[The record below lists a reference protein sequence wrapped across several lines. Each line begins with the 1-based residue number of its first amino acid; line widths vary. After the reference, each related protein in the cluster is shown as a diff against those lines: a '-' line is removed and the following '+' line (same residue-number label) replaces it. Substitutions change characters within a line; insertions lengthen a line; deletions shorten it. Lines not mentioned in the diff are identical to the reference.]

1 MTPIGTALRRTVLLT
16 LLALGA
22 GAALSW
28 WRSQATTP
36 TPAQPPQWPDWPARA
51 DSTRATDGS
60 GAADGPDGSGAAG
73 AATTSTGEA
82 AAATGDD
89 DETAWLPGNED
100 GSAPASHPIKAKE
113 SSGIFHVPGGRFYD
127 RTKPDRCY
135 PTAAAAEADGY
146 RRSKT

>member
-16 LLALGA
+16 LLALGV

-36 TPAQPPQWPDWPARA
+36 TPANPPQWPDWPAR
-51 DSTRATDGS
+51 TDE
-60 GAADGPDGSGAAG
+60 PDAAG
-73 AATTSTGEA
+73 EVADAAVDANSP
-82 AAATGDD
+82 
-89 DETAWLPGNED
+89 AWLPANED
-100 GSAPASHPIKAKE
+100 GSTPAGHPIKVKE

>member
-36 TPAQPPQWPDWPARA
+36 TPAQAPQWPDWPARA
-51 DSTRATDGS
+51 DNS
-60 GAADGPDGSGAAG
+60 GAAAVATAAAG
-73 AATTSTGEA
+73 AASDA
-82 AAATGDD
+82 A
-89 DETAWLPGNED
+89 EPAWLPANED
-100 GSAPASHPIKAKE
+100 GSTPAGHPVKVKE

>member
-16 LLALGA
+16 LLALGV

-51 DSTRATDGS
+51 DATDK
-60 GAADGPDGSGAAG
+60 SGAAG
-73 AATTSTGEA
+73 AAAATTAATDAANA
-82 AAATGDD
+82 AAAANDAAPP
-89 DETAWLPGNED
+89 AWLPANED
-100 GSAPASHPIKAKE
+100 GSTPAGHPVKVKE

>member
-16 LLALGA
+16 LLALGV

-36 TPAQPPQWPDWPARA
+36 TPAQPPQWPDWPAR
-51 DSTRATDGS
+51 TDE
-60 GAADGPDGSGAAG
+60 PDAAG
-73 AATTSTGEA
+73 DAGEMGDATA
-82 AAATGDD
+82 L
-89 DETAWLPGNED
+89 AWLPANED
-100 GSAPASHPIKAKE
+100 GSTPAGHPIKVKE

>member
-16 LLALGA
+16 LLALGV
-22 GAALSW
+22 GAAMSW

-51 DSTRATDGS
+51 DATDK
-60 GAADGPDGSGAAG
+60 SGAAG
-73 AATTSTGEA
+73 AAGATTADANDA
-82 AAATGDD
+82 APP
-89 DETAWLPGNED
+89 AWLPANED
-100 GSAPASHPIKAKE
+100 GSTPAGHPVKVKE

>member
-16 LLALGA
+16 LLALGV

-36 TPAQPPQWPDWPARA
+36 TPAQPPHWPDWPARA
-51 DSTRATDGS
+51 GATDNS
-60 GAADGPDGSGAAG
+60 GA
-73 AATTSTGEA
+73 TA
-82 AAATGDD
+82 AASDAAAP
-89 DETAWLPGNED
+89 AWLPANED
-100 GSAPASHPIKAKE
+100 GSTPAGHPVKVKE

>member
-16 LLALGA
+16 LLALGV

-28 WRSQATTP
+28 WRSQAATP
-36 TPAQPPQWPDWPARA
+36 TPAQPPHWPDWPARTDESKA
-51 DSTRATDGS
+51 VTATN
-60 GAADGPDGSGAAG
+60 AAAG
-73 AATTSTGEA
+73 NVDAVASTSVAVEP
-82 AAATGDD
+82 
-89 DETAWLPGNED
+89 AWLPANED
-100 GSAPASHPIKAKE
+100 GSTPAGHPVKVKE

>member
-16 LLALGA
+16 LLALGV
-22 GAALSW
+22 GAAVSW

-36 TPAQPPQWPDWPARA
+36 TPAQPPQWPDWPERA
-51 DSTRATDGS
+51 NATDSSSAEGA
-60 GAADGPDGSGAAG
+60 GDAADPGPTTATSDAA
-73 AATTSTGEA
+73 EP
-82 AAATGDD
+82 
-89 DETAWLPGNED
+89 AWLPANED
-100 GSAPASHPIKAKE
+100 GSTPAGHPVKVKE

>member
-16 LLALGA
+16 LLALGV

-28 WRSQATTP
+28 WRSQTTTP

-51 DSTRATDGS
+51 DATDKS
-60 GAADGPDGSGAAG
+60 GAAN
-73 AATTSTGEA
+73 AATANDA
-82 AAATGDD
+82 A
-89 DETAWLPGNED
+89 EPAWLPANED
-100 GSAPASHPIKAKE
+100 GSTPAGHPVKVKE

>member
-28 WRSQATTP
+28 WRSQARTP
-36 TPAQPPQWPDWPARA
+36 VPAQPPHWPEWPARA
-51 DSTRATDGS
+51 DATDNS
-60 GAADGPDGSGAAG
+60 GATAAAN
-73 AATTSTGEA
+73 AANATAA
-82 AAATGDD
+82 AAATGDAASAAA
-89 DETAWLPGNED
+89 EPAWLPANED
-100 GSAPASHPIKAKE
+100 GSTPAGHPVKVKE

>member
-1 MTPIGTALRRTVLLT
+1 MIGTALRRTMLLT
-16 LLALGA
+16 LVALGV
-22 GAALSW
+22 GAAVSW

-36 TPAQPPQWPDWPARA
+36 TPAQPPQWPDWPER
-51 DSTRATDGS
+51 SNATTKSGES
-60 GAADGPDGSGAAG
+60 GAADADAAHPTTTEATSD
-73 AATTSTGEA
+73 AAEP
-82 AAATGDD
+82 
-89 DETAWLPGNED
+89 AWLPANDD
-100 GSAPASHPIKAKE
+100 GSTPAGHPVKVKE

>member
-16 LLALGA
+16 LLALGV

-36 TPAQPPQWPDWPARA
+36 TPAQPPDWPDWPARA
-51 DSTRATDGS
+51 DATDNS
-60 GAADGPDGSGAAG
+60 DAS
-73 AATTSTGEA
+73 ATASATESNA
-82 AAATGDD
+82 AAR
-89 DETAWLPGNED
+89 AWLPPNED
-100 GSAPASHPIKAKE
+100 GSTPAGHPVKVKE

>member
-16 LLALGA
+16 LLALGV

-51 DSTRATDGS
+51 DEPNATDVADLGAAADVADTAETDTATS
-60 GAADGPDGSGAAG
+60 GAAEP
-73 AATTSTGEA
+73 
-82 AAATGDD
+82 
-89 DETAWLPGNED
+89 AWLPANED
-100 GSAPASHPIKAKE
+100 GSTPAGHPVKVKE

-135 PTAAAAEADGY
+135 PTAAAAEDDGY

>member
-16 LLALGA
+16 LLALGV

-36 TPAQPPQWPDWPARA
+36 TPAQPPQWPDWPAHA
-51 DSTRATDGS
+51 DATGK
-60 GAADGPDGSGAAG
+60 SGAAG
-73 AATTSTGEA
+73 AAD
-82 AAATGDD
+82 AATTNPAESDAA
-89 DETAWLPGNED
+89 EPTWLPANED
-100 GSAPASHPIKAKE
+100 GSTPAGHPVKVKE

>member
-16 LLALGA
+16 LLALGV
-22 GAALSW
+22 GTALSW

-51 DSTRATDGS
+51 DATDK
-60 GAADGPDGSGAAG
+60 SGAAG
-73 AATTSTGEA
+73 AAAATTA
-82 AAATGDD
+82 AANAAAPP
-89 DETAWLPGNED
+89 AWLPANED
-100 GSAPASHPIKAKE
+100 GSTPAGHPVKVKE